1 MLEVLLIT
9 GTQIVEPR
17 FAIGR
22 ACEAEARTLTMTS
35 LEPRALAALCRQG
48 VTLEAAEGILLGAI
62 CHLRQT
68 FPQKVAKP
76 VLGEHKVVAGIQV
89 AIVLHHH
96 GMPALL
102 GIGAYARLHAHP
114 SCQGGIEN
122 LYKHLAH
129 VMPHPLI
136 EERT

>member
-1 MLEVLLIT
+1 
-9 GTQIVEPR
+9 
-17 FAIGR
+17 
-22 ACEAEARTLTMTS
+22 MTS
-35 LEPRALAALCRQG
+35 LEPRALAALCGQG
-48 VTLEAAEGILLGAI
+48 VTLEAAKGILLGTI
-62 CHLRQT
+62 RHLRQT

-114 SCQGGIEN
+114 SCQGGIED
-122 LYKHLAH
+122 LHKHLAH

-136 EERT
+136 EDCT